1 MPCNVEKAN
10 EKIFVHALHASKKH
24 ALKMIKTVDSDIVVT
39 AIANFHQ
46 LVSLNE
52 LWIEFG
58 ARKLL
63 RIIPNYQI
71 VGSLGPDKSLAFL
84 FFHAFSGCDAMYPWM
99 GLLHYLKTYLLFQHV
114 TKSVVMNSNCLS
126 SLW

>member
-1 MPCNVEKAN
+1 MPCNVKKAN
-10 EKIFVHALHASKKH
+10 EKIFVHALHASRKH
-24 ALKMIKTVDSDIVVT
+24 ILKMIKTVDSDIVVT

-71 VGSLGPDKSLAFL
+71 VGSLG
-84 FFHAFSGCDAMYPWM
+84 
-99 GLLHYLKTYLLFQHV
+99 
-114 TKSVVMNSNCLS
+114 
-126 SLW
+126 